1 MADNNLFKLKII
13 TPDRMFYEGEV
24 SMVEFNTTEGE
35 IGVLKKHVPTT
46 VIISPG
52 ILTITEA
59 DGTKEAAL
67 HAGFA
72 EILRTA
78 QEDLRFVPTGKAI
91 TSFCGLRAVGST
103 GDFILT
109 SPKKGFINAAGIES
123 PGLSASPAIAEY
135 IAEMLKNQG
144 LILTEKT
151 DYNPN
156 RLSMHAFRE
165 MSIEE
170 KTR

>member
-59 DGTKEAAL
+59 DGTREAAL

-72 EILRTA
+72 EIL
-78 QEDLRFVPTGKAI
+78 QEEVVILAEIVEWPEEIDLDRAEKAKERAEEHLRNK
-91 TSFCGLRAVGST
+91 TSDTDIVRAE
-103 GDFILT
+103 IALQ
-109 SPKKGFINAAGIES
+109 KALARINVI
-123 PGLSASPAIAEY
+123 
-135 IAEMLKNQG
+135 K
-144 LILTEKT
+144 
-151 DYNPN
+151 
-156 RLSMHAFRE
+156 
-165 MSIEE
+165 
-170 KTR
+170 